1 MTRVLVIE
9 DEPVLRKTFARFLEE
24 AGYAVDAVEDAPAAR
39 QSIQAQSP
47 DVVVSDILLG
57 RETGVDVLRWMQ
69 ERGEQAAV
77 IMVTGEPNVDT
88 AAEAVRLGAFDYL
101 AKPVDRERLLRVVQ
115 LAEERTQLTRERDRF
130 AEEADR
136 ARRLLGS
143 IFDTVRDA
151 LIMVDPDQRIGPVNR
166 TALQMLEWP
175 EAPTGKPLRDTL
187 GPNWKPVADAVER
200 TLETGEPAD
209 IPRLDLYRGADASRV
224 YRAYAEPLAG
234 GGGAVLVLRD
244 ITRMTD
250 LESRL
255 HDATAYRTIIGK
267 NPGMRRVF
275 DLIEDL
281 RETTATVLICGE
293 SGVGKEGIAGAIQ
306 QTSPRVEGPYV
317 RVNCAA
323 LPDDL
328 LESEL
333 FGHVRGAFTGA
344 VKDRLGRFEA
354 ANGGTILLDE
364 IGDVSPRLQLRLLRI
379 LQEQEFER
387 VGDSKPRR
395 ADARV
400 IATTNQDLRLKIDD
414 GTFRSDLYYRLN
426 VVRIDV
432 PPLRERRDDIPLLV
446 DHFVARFGGSLRKEI
461 RGVAPEVLNVFM
473 RYDWPGNVRE
483 LEHAIE
489 RATIV
494 CRDTEIRL
502 DNIPEEI
509 VEAAARPSPPA
520 PSREFTNATPPNA
533 GISPTSY
540 HADDINPLN
549 RDRIQFVLNQTDWN
563 IAKSAKLLGVARNT
577 LYSRIRRYKLERP
590 Q

>member
-1 MTRVLVIE
+1 MTRLLVIE
-9 DEPVLRKTFARFLEE
+9 DEPVLRKTFVRFLEE
-24 AGYAVDAVEDAPAAR
+24 AGYSVDAVEDAPAAR
-39 QSIQAQSP
+39 MSIEAESP

-115 LAEERTQLTRERDRF
+115 LAEERTKLTVERDRF
-130 AEEADR
+130 ADEADR

-166 TALQMLEWP
+166 MALQMLEWP
-175 EAPTGKPLRDTL
+175 EAPRGKTLREIFDSH
-187 GPNWKPVADAVER
+187 WDPVIGAVEK

-209 IPRLDLYRGADASRV
+209 LPRFDVGQGSDASRV
-224 YRAYAEPLAG
+224 YSVYAEPLAG
-234 GGGAVLVLRD
+234 GGGAVVVLRD

-267 NPGMRRVF
+267 NPAMRRVF

-281 RETTATVLICGE
+281 SETTATVLICGE

-306 QTSPRVEGPYV
+306 QTSPRAKGPYI

-344 VKDRLGRFEA
+344 VKDRVGRFEA

-364 IGDVSPRLQLRLLRI
+364 IGDVSPRLQLRLLRV

-400 IATTNQDLRLKIDD
+400 IATTNQDLRLKIDA

-432 PPLRERRDDIPLLV
+432 PPLRERRDDIPLLL
-446 DHFVARFGGSLRKEI
+446 DHFVTRFGGSLRKEI

-489 RATIV
+489 RAMIV
-494 CRDTEIRL
+494 CRNPELRL
-502 DNIPEEI
+502 ENIPEEI
-509 VEAAARPSPPA
+509 VEAVANPASSVPSSVSTDARVPEAKGHS
-520 PSREFTNATPPNA
+520 TD
-533 GISPTSY
+533 Y
-540 HADDINPLN
+540 HIDDINPLN
-549 RDRIQFVLNQTDWN
+549 RDRVQSVLNQTDWN
-563 IAKSAKLLGVARNT
+563 IAKSAKILGVARNT
-577 LYSRIRRYKLERP
+577 LYSRIRKYKLERP
-590 Q
+590 